1 MLGSGEKT
9 VAPTIVLPS
18 RSFCFAVLKIRSGC
32 CICASPSAIEHK
44 SAAQDMAIEIVA
56 HEEYRFA
63 IGFLLGHFFLSA
75 EAPVAVRPNDT
86 TPCTGSCLT
95 SGNSTQKCI
104 NPPSLRSGQG

>member
-63 IGFLLGHFFLSA
+63 IGLLLGHFFRRKHRS
-75 EAPVAVRPNDT
+75 
-86 TPCTGSCLT
+86 
-95 SGNSTQKCI
+95 
-104 NPPSLRSGQG
+104 RSGRMILLRVLAGVSPQGIAHKNV

>member
-63 IGFLLGHFFLSA
+63 IGFLLGHFFRRKRS
-75 EAPVAVRPNDT
+75 RPGRMILLRVLAGVS
-86 TPCTGSCLT
+86 PP
-95 SGNSTQKCI
+95 GNSTRKCI
-104 NPPSLRSGQG
+104 NSPSLRSGQGA